1 MDELRNGAVTELV
14 EENQQAAD
22 AGSQQTSSNTVRLDE
37 ILTQAQS
44 QTDAGNPDADAADN
58 GAETV
63 EDAGDDGQSGE
74 QTDAQTTD
82 QTSKVYR
89 TQAEFDAAFSK
100 RMRKE
105 REQNRPLVEM
115 GRAVSEVAGE
125 DLTPEEVRDAIAS
138 ALADKR
144 AKANKTDFDTE
155 MNNIRVEQRVAERF
169 RAKPTT
175 ETQPD
180 ANVEART
187 QEMVRAMEAIG
198 DDGFNPEALSQN
210 QEALRAWVE
219 GATPAQIYRQF
230 FTGGN
235 PQPRTN
241 KPKRPAPER
250 AANSGAM
257 GRTSQR
263 LTAEQIRRI
272 DEEIAK
278 GNEVSVI

>member
-74 QTDAQTTD
+74 QTDAQTTE

-105 REQNRPLVEM
+105 REQNVRLW
-115 GRAVSEVAGE
+115 RW
-125 DLTPEEVRDAIAS
+125 EERYRRLRV
-138 ALADKR
+138 
-144 AKANKTDFDTE
+144 KT
-155 MNNIRVEQRVAERF
+155 
-169 RAKPTT
+169 
-175 ETQPD
+175 
-180 ANVEART
+180 
-187 QEMVRAMEAIG
+187 
-198 DDGFNPEALSQN
+198 
-210 QEALRAWVE
+210 
-219 GATPAQIYRQF
+219 
-230 FTGGN
+230 
-235 PQPRTN
+235 
-241 KPKRPAPER
+241 
-250 AANSGAM
+250 
-257 GRTSQR
+257 
-263 LTAEQIRRI
+263 
-272 DEEIAK
+272 
-278 GNEVSVI
+278 

>member
-1 MDELRNGAVTELV
+1 MDELRNGAVTEPG

-180 ANVEART
+180 ANVEVRT

-230 FTGGN
+230 FTVGS
-235 PQPRTN
+235 PQPRVN

-263 LTAEQIRRI
+263 LTPEQIRRI